1 MKEPPLSPEETSVV
15 GETWRG
21 RQKDFFCGKNLWLA
35 FIAGNSFNLSSR
47 GEAQRPFF
55 AVRISVCK
63 RIWLEIGTVEISGW
77 KEMPSASRK
86 IEKIDKIFSV
96 RTSAWRSVRKQKRKR
111 AEVTVLYGIVEKYVK
126 NLCMR
131 RRRVTREYERRKRRA
146 LFFTA

>member
-1 MKEPPLSPEETSVV
+1 MAPENGGKMAV
-15 GETWRG
+15 GEIWRD

-47 GEAQRPFF
+47 GEEQRPFF
-55 AVRISVCK
+55 SVRISVCK

-77 KEMPSASRK
+77 KKMPSASRK

-126 NLCMR
+126 NLCIR
-131 RRRVTREYERRKRRA
+131 RRWVTREYERRKMRA